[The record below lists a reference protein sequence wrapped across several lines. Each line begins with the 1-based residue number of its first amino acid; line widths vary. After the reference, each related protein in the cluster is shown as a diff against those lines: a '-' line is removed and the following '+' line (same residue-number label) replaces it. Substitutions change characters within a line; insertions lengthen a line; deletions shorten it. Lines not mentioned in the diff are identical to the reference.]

1 MCLQNGLFIIVRNA
15 DTKQNESFLITV
27 FLKVLKSSKIFNA
40 TTILFMVDQKQE
52 NIEAN
57 FANKHIE
64 AIKNNK
70 QQSSSSCVES
80 CTRERNNNDDPD
92 HLETN
97 RNKTPTM
104 HRYIFRLQLAN
115 YRRLIKNLPPPW

>member
-52 NIEAN
+52 NVEAN
-57 FANKHIE
+57 FANKHVE
-64 AIKNNK
+64 AIKK
-70 QQSSSSCVES
+70 
-80 CTRERNNNDDPD
+80 
-92 HLETN
+92 
-97 RNKTPTM
+97 
-104 HRYIFRLQLAN
+104 
-115 YRRLIKNLPPPW
+115 